1 MSRVRIAVAIGIT
14 ASLAVC
20 AGLFGAGGMGTTKW
34 IPVAPSYGG
43 ESNSV
48 HQRQNVSAFAALKA
62 DGSVVT
68 WGNAG
73 DGGSTTTTVPTGGTL
88 TGGVTQIFSTFYAF
102 AALKADGSVVTWGD
116 AGSGGSTTSPVDAAA
131 SLTSGVTQIF
141 SNEDA
146 FAALKAD
153 GSVVT
158 WGNTSYGGSTITPA
172 PTGGTLTS
180 GVTQIFSTYYGAF
193 AALKADGSV
202 VTWGDTR
209 YGGSNTT
216 RTPADAILSSGVET
230 IASPLF
236 RPAYLPG
243 APTQGA
249 VAEPAAGETTV
260 VVSFL
265 APGANGG
272 TPITGY
278 RATCSSSTGGG
289 EAEATTSST
298 DSLRISV
305 EGLTLG
311 ATYTCAVRA
320 RNIVGDGQP
329 SAASNSFITS
339 APAAPAVARELSPL
353 RSSLTC
359 RGNTC
364 TTRGPVPPGATAVT
378 QRATTSA
385 AQTAQSREMAKP
397 KVKTAKGTC
406 RITKR
411 GKGKKATRTYQCTI
425 RLSKGKWTITT
436 KALKKTT
443 VIAQSVKTK
452 KVK

>member
-43 ESNSV
+43 GSNSV
-48 HQRQNVSAFAALKA
+48 HQWQNLYAFAALKA

-68 WGNAG
+68 WGNALY
-73 DGGSTTTTVPTGGTL
+73 GGSIAT
-88 TGGVTQIFSTFYAF
+88 
-102 AALKADGSVVTWGD
+102 
-116 AGSGGSTTSPVDAAA
+116 PVDAAA
-131 SLTSGVTQIF
+131 SLTG
-141 SNEDA
+141 
-146 FAALKAD
+146 
-153 GSVVT
+153 
-158 WGNTSYGGSTITPA
+158 
-172 PTGGTLTS
+172 
-180 GVTQIFSTYYGAF
+180 
-193 AALKADGSV
+193 
-202 VTWGDTR
+202 
-209 YGGSNTT
+209 
-216 RTPADAILSSGVET
+216 GVET
-230 IASPLF
+230 VASPLF

-243 APTQGA
+243 APTQTA
-249 VAEPAAGETTV
+249 VAQPAAGDSTV

-278 RATCSSSTGGG
+278 RATCSPSTGGG

-305 EGLTLG
+305 AGLTLG

-329 SAASNSFITS
+329 STASNSFITS
-339 APAAPAVARELSPL
+339 APAAPAAPAAAQELSPL
-353 RSSLTC
+353 RSSVTC

-364 TTRGPVPPGATAVT
+364 TTRGPVPLGATAVT

-385 AQTAQSREMAKP
+385 AQAAQSSEMARP
-397 KVKTAKGTC
+397 KVKTAKAAC

-443 VIAQSVKTK
+443 VIAQSVKIKT
-452 KVK
+452 VK

>member
-43 ESNSV
+43 GSNSV
-48 HQRQNVSAFAALKA
+48 HQWQNLNAFAALKA

-68 WGNAG
+68 WGLAG
-73 DGGSTTTTVPTGGTL
+73 TGGSTTTTVPTGGTL
-88 TGGVTQIFSTFYAF
+88 TGGVTQIFSTSYAF

-116 AGSGGSTTSPVDAAA
+116 AARGGSTTTTVPTGGT
-131 SLTSGVTQIF
+131 LTGGVTQIF
-141 SNEDA
+141 STNSA

-158 WGNTSYGGSTITPA
+158 WGLAGSGGSTTSPVNA
-172 PTGGTLTS
+172 AASLT
-180 GVTQIFSTYYGAF
+180 
-193 AALKADGSV
+193 
-202 VTWGDTR
+202 
-209 YGGSNTT
+209 
-216 RTPADAILSSGVET
+216 SGVET

-243 APTQGA
+243 APTQVA
-249 VAEPAAGETTV
+249 VAQPAVGETTV
-260 VVSFL
+260 VMSFL

-272 TPITGY
+272 TPITAY
-278 RATCSSSTGGG
+278 RATCSSSTGAG

-329 SAASNSFITS
+329 STASNSFITS
-339 APAAPAVARELSPL
+339 ASAAPAVAKKVPLL

-364 TTRGPVPPGATAVT
+364 TTRGPVPPGASAVT

-385 AQTAQSREMAKP
+385 AQAAQSSEMAKP

-411 GKGKKATRTYQCTI
+411 GNGKKATRTYQCTI

-443 VIAQSVKTK
+443 AIAQSVKIKT
-452 KVK
+452 VK

>member
-1 MSRVRIAVAIGIT
+1 GD
-14 ASLAVC
+14 
-20 AGLFGAGGMGTTKW
+20 
-34 IPVAPSYGG
+34 
-43 ESNSV
+43 
-48 HQRQNVSAFAALKA
+48 A
-62 DGSVVT
+62 DS
-68 WGNAG
+68 
-73 DGGSTTTTVPTGGTL
+73 GGSTTTTVPTGGTL
-88 TGGVTQIFSTFYAF
+88 TGGVTQIFSTGYAF

-116 AGSGGSTTSPVDAAA
+116 AAYGGSTTTTVPTGGT
-131 SLTSGVTQIF
+131 LTGGVTQIF
-141 SNEDA
+141 SA
-146 FAALKAD
+146 RL
-153 GSVVT
+153 
-158 WGNTSYGGSTITPA
+158 
-172 PTGGTLTS
+172 
-180 GVTQIFSTYYGAF
+180 AF

-202 VTWGDTR
+202 VTWGDAGT
-209 YGGSNTT
+209 GGSTT
-216 RTPADAILSSGVET
+216 SPVNAAASLTSGVET

-243 APTQGA
+243 APTQVA
-249 VAEPAAGETTV
+249 VAQPAVGETTV

-278 RATCSSSTGGG
+278 RATCSSSTGAG

-311 ATYTCAVRA
+311 ATYACAVRA
-320 RNIVGDGQP
+320 RNIVGEGQP

-339 APAAPAVARELSPL
+339 APAAPAVAQELSPL
-353 RSSLTC
+353 RSSVTC
-359 RGNTC
+359 RRTTC

-385 AQTAQSREMAKP
+385 APTAQSREMARP

-411 GKGKKATRTYQCTI
+411 GKGKTATRTYQCTI

>member
-43 ESNSV
+43 GSNSV
-48 HQRQNVSAFAALKA
+48 HQRQNVFAFAALKA

-68 WGNAG
+68 WGHA
-73 DGGSTTTTVPTGGTL
+73 DYGGSTTTTVPTGGTL
-88 TGGVTQIFSTFYAF
+88 TGGVTQIFSTYYAF
-102 AALKADGSVVTWGD
+102 AALKADGSVVTWGL
-116 AGSGGSTTSPVDAAA
+116 AGFGG
-131 SLTSGVTQIF
+131 
-141 SNEDA
+141 
-146 FAALKAD
+146 
-153 GSVVT
+153 
-158 WGNTSYGGSTITPA
+158 
-172 PTGGTLTS
+172 
-180 GVTQIFSTYYGAF
+180 
-193 AALKADGSV
+193 
-202 VTWGDTR
+202 R
-209 YGGSNTT
+209 NTT
-216 RTPADAILSSGVET
+216 PTPADAILSSGVET

-243 APTQGA
+243 APTQVA
-249 VAEPAAGETTV
+249 VAQPAAGETTV

-265 APGANGG
+265 APGATGG

-339 APAAPAVARELSPL
+339 ASAAPAAPAAAQELSPL
-353 RSSLTC
+353 RSSVTC

-385 AQTAQSREMAKP
+385 APTAQSREMARP
-397 KVKTAKGTC
+397 KVKTAKAAC

-443 VIAQSVKTK
+443 VIAQSVKIK

>member
-43 ESNSV
+43 GSNSV
-48 HQRQNVSAFAALKA
+48 HQRQNVFAFAALKA

-68 WGNAG
+68 WGHA
-73 DGGSTTTTVPTGGTL
+73 DYGGSTTTTVPTGGTL
-88 TGGVTQIFSTFYAF
+88 TGGVTQIFSTGYAF
-102 AALKADGSVVTWGD
+102 AALKADGSVVTWGL
-116 AGSGGSTTSPVDAAA
+116 AGFGG
-131 SLTSGVTQIF
+131 
-141 SNEDA
+141 
-146 FAALKAD
+146 
-153 GSVVT
+153 
-158 WGNTSYGGSTITPA
+158 
-172 PTGGTLTS
+172 
-180 GVTQIFSTYYGAF
+180 
-193 AALKADGSV
+193 
-202 VTWGDTR
+202 R
-209 YGGSNTT
+209 NTT
-216 RTPADAILSSGVET
+216 PTPADAILSSGVET

-243 APTQGA
+243 APTQVA
-249 VAEPAAGETTV
+249 VAQPAAGETTV

-265 APGANGG
+265 APGATGG

-278 RATCSSSTGGG
+278 RATCSSSTGAG

-329 SAASNSFITS
+329 STASNSFITS
-339 APAAPAVARELSPL
+339 ASAAPAAPAAAQELSPL
-353 RSSLTC
+353 RSSVTC

-364 TTRGPVPPGATAVT
+364 TTRGPVPLGATAVT

-385 AQTAQSREMAKP
+385 AQAAQSSEMARP

-443 VIAQSVKTK
+443 AIAQSVKTK

>member
-43 ESNSV
+43 GSNSV
-48 HQRQNVSAFAALKA
+48 HQWQNINAFAALKA

-73 DGGSTTTTVPTGGTL
+73 NGGSTTTTVPTGGTL
-88 TGGVTQIFSTFYAF
+88 TGGVTQIFSTGYAF
-102 AALKADGSVVTWGD
+102 AALKADGSVVTWGHAD
-116 AGSGGSTTSPVDAAA
+116 YGGSTTTTV
-131 SLTSGVTQIF
+131 
-141 SNEDA
+141 
-146 FAALKAD
+146 
-153 GSVVT
+153 
-158 WGNTSYGGSTITPA
+158 

-180 GVTQIFSTYYGAF
+180 GVTQIFSTGYDAF
-193 AALKADGSV
+193 AALKNDGSV
-202 VTWGDTR
+202 VTWGSAGN
-209 YGGSNTT
+209 GGSTT
-216 RTPADAILSSGVET
+216 SPVNAAASLTSGVET

-243 APTQGA
+243 APTQAA
-249 VAEPAAGETTV
+249 VAQPAVGETTV
-260 VVSFL
+260 VMSFL

-339 APAAPAVARELSPL
+339 APAAPAVAKKVPLL

-359 RGNTC
+359 RKTGVRTTC
-364 TTRGPVPPGATAVT
+364 TTRGPVPLGAPAVT

-385 AQTAQSREMAKP
+385 AQTAQSREMARP
-397 KVKTAKGTC
+397 KVKTAKATC

>member
-43 ESNSV
+43 GSNSV
-48 HQRQNVSAFAALKA
+48 HQWQNFNAFAALKA

-68 WGNAG
+68 WGLEGN
-73 DGGSTTTTVPTGGTL
+73 GGSTTTTVPTGGTL
-88 TGGVTQIFSTFYAF
+88 TGGVTQIFSTYYAF

-116 AGSGGSTTSPVDAAA
+116 AALGGSTTSPVNAAA
-131 SLTSGVTQIF
+131 SLT
-141 SNEDA
+141 
-146 FAALKAD
+146 
-153 GSVVT
+153 
-158 WGNTSYGGSTITPA
+158 
-172 PTGGTLTS
+172 
-180 GVTQIFSTYYGAF
+180 
-193 AALKADGSV
+193 
-202 VTWGDTR
+202 
-209 YGGSNTT
+209 
-216 RTPADAILSSGVET
+216 SGVET

-243 APTQGA
+243 APTQAA
-249 VAEPAAGETTV
+249 VAQPAVGETTV

-278 RATCSSSTGGG
+278 RAACSSSTGAG

-339 APAAPAVARELSPL
+339 APAAPAVAKKVPLL

-359 RGNTC
+359 RKTGVRTTC
-364 TTRGPVPPGATAVT
+364 TTRGPVPLGATAVT
-378 QRATTSA
+378 QRAKTSA
-385 AQTAQSREMAKP
+385 AQAAQSSEMARA
-397 KVKTAKGTC
+397 KVKTAKATC

>member
-43 ESNSV
+43 GSNSV
-48 HQRQNVSAFAALKA
+48 HQWQN
-62 DGSVVT
+62 
-68 WGNAG
+68 
-73 DGGSTTTTVPTGGTL
+73 
-88 TGGVTQIFSTFYAF
+88 IFAF

-116 AGSGGSTTSPVDAAA
+116 ADRGGSTTSPVNAAA
-131 SLTSGVTQIF
+131 SLT
-141 SNEDA
+141 
-146 FAALKAD
+146 
-153 GSVVT
+153 
-158 WGNTSYGGSTITPA
+158 
-172 PTGGTLTS
+172 
-180 GVTQIFSTYYGAF
+180 
-193 AALKADGSV
+193 
-202 VTWGDTR
+202 
-209 YGGSNTT
+209 
-216 RTPADAILSSGVET
+216 SGVET

-243 APTQGA
+243 APTQAA
-249 VAEPAAGETTV
+249 VAQPAAGETTA

-278 RATCSSSTGGG
+278 RATCSSSTGAG

-339 APAAPAVARELSPL
+339 ASAVAKKVPLL

-359 RGNTC
+359 RKTGVRTTC

-385 AQTAQSREMAKP
+385 ARASQSSEMAKP
-397 KVKTAKGTC
+397 KVKTAKATC

-443 VIAQSVKTK
+443 VIAQSVKIK

>member
-43 ESNSV
+43 GSNSV
-48 HQRQNVSAFAALKA
+48 HQWQNQYAFAALKA

-68 WGNAG
+68 WGHA
-73 DGGSTTTTVPTGGTL
+73 DRGGSTTSPVNAAANL
-88 TGGVTQIFSTFYAF
+88 TSGVTQIFSTALAFAALKADGSVVTWGDTGYGGSTTSPVNAAANLTSGVTQIFSTGSAF

-116 AGSGGSTTSPVDAAA
+116 ADRGGSTTSPVNAAA
-131 SLTSGVTQIF
+131 
-141 SNEDA
+141 N
-146 FAALKAD
+146 
-153 GSVVT
+153 
-158 WGNTSYGGSTITPA
+158 
-172 PTGGTLTS
+172 
-180 GVTQIFSTYYGAF
+180 
-193 AALKADGSV
+193 
-202 VTWGDTR
+202 
-209 YGGSNTT
+209 
-216 RTPADAILSSGVET
+216 LSSGVET

-243 APTQGA
+243 APTQAA
-249 VAEPAAGETTV
+249 VAQPAAGDSTV

-278 RATCSSSTGGG
+278 RATCSSSTGAG

-339 APAAPAVARELSPL
+339 APAAPAAPAAAQELSPL

-385 AQTAQSREMAKP
+385 ARASQSSEMATP
-397 KVKTAKGTC
+397 KVKTAKATC
-406 RITKR
+406 RITTR